1 MIDLIKP
8 EPKSIRVSENRQVSA
23 DDDLMAAEIKNLQ
36 WLISAPKFTQIVIG
50 QDGFPATMIVPDP
63 RAFAVHKLWLSNQT
77 DRDTIK
83 KKRDRSQALAVFKL
97 ILQYMPEFE
106 IKKNDLHMF
115 PEGIVANTIKVLN
128 NSDLPPGY
136 EA

>member
-1 MIDLIKP
+1 MG
-8 EPKSIRVSENRQVSA
+8 VG
-23 DDDLMAAEIKNLQ
+23 DDLMAAEIKNLQ
-36 WLISAPKFTQIVIG
+36 WLISAPKFAQIVIG

-106 IKKNDLHMF
+106 IKKIENVVDR
-115 PEGIVANTIKVLN
+115 
-128 NSDLPPGY
+128 
-136 EA
+136 